1 MGKRYYS
8 AIISLLMMF
17 SHHSA
22 YAWNKEVPGVNV
34 LVFVSFSMP
43 KESLKNYLLEAR
55 KIQAP
60 LVIRGLINHSFRDT
74 TKAVMALLPDNKG
87 GMLLDPTLFK
97 RFNIKKVPAV
107 VVIDK
112 ACLLDDKCADYDVIY
127 GNVTLAYALKK
138 FSQQVSSQSSIATD
152 ALKALEAK

>member
-1 MGKRYYS
+1 MGKRYYRT
-8 AIISLLMMF
+8 IICLLVMF
-17 SHHSA
+17 AMRSP
-22 YAWNKEVPGVNV
+22 YAWNKEMPGTNV
-34 LVFVSFSMP
+34 LVFASFSMP
-43 KESLKNYLLEAR
+43 KESLKNYLIEAR

-60 LVIRGLINHSFRDT
+60 LLIRGLINNSFKDT

-112 ACLLDDKCADYDVIY
+112 TCLLDDKCADYDVIY

-138 FSQQVSSQSSIATD
+138 IAQQGSSQSSLAAE
-152 ALKALEAK
+152 ALKELEAK

>member
-1 MGKRYYS
+1 MNRQFYY
-8 AIISLLMMF
+8 ALFYLMILF
-17 SHHSA
+17 PFNSS
-22 YAWNKEVPGVNV
+22 YAWNKEVPGSNV

-43 KESLKNYLLEAR
+43 KESLRSYLSEAR
-55 KIQAP
+55 KIQSP
-60 LVIRGLINHSFRDT
+60 LIIRGLINHSFRET
-74 TKAVMALLPDNKG
+74 TKAIMALLPDNKG

-112 ACLLDDKCADYDVIY
+112 SCLMDDKCINYDVIY

-138 FSQQVSSQSSIATD
+138 IEQQGDAQSALATD
-152 ALKALEAK
+152 ALAALEAK